1 MVINRLRVNLNHRSY
16 FIYIGSKILHTKN
29 FFFILPLLSRCV
41 LVTNEFLYNISEKEK
56 NKKYSIFKKIERK
69 IIIKD
74 TENRKNLDS
83 VNFIISYLL
92 KNSLGR
98 DTILVAFGGGIIGDI
113 VGFCASIYQRGIDF
127 FQIPTTLLSQ
137 VDASIGGKTGVNHFF
152 GKNMIGTFWQ
162 PKYVISDSYFLK
174 YLPKKHMISGMSE
187 IIKYAIISDK
197 SFFYWLEKNYPFVIS
212 LSSLELLYCIN
223 RCCEIKSKIIEEDE
237 TEKNVRV
244 FLNLGHSFAHAI
256 ETYTEYHSW
265 MHGEAV
271 SVGIAMA
278 SYLSYVLGFLS
289 KEKLFRIIRLLRA
302 VGLPIYGPVN
312 MTAHNY
318 VSIMMKDKKTLQGK
332 MRFVLPINIGKV
344 KLYTHIDDDILLNS
358 ITSFQMKKC
367 KF

>member
-1 MVINRLRVNLNHRSY
+1 MVINRLRVNLNNRSY

-41 LVTNEFLYNISEKEK
+41 LVTNEFLYNILELEKDKK
-56 NKKYSIFKKIERK
+56 NSIFQKIEKK

-74 TENRKNLDS
+74 TENKKNLDS
-83 VNFIISYLL
+83 VNIIISYLL
-92 KNSLGR
+92 KHSLGR
-98 DTILVAFGGGIIGDI
+98 DTILIAFGGGIIGDI
-113 VGFCASIYQRGIDF
+113 VGFCASIYQRGIEF

-137 VDASIGGKTGVNHFF
+137 VDASIGGKTGVNHLL

-162 PKYVISDSYFLK
+162 PKYVITDSYFLK
-174 YLPKKHMISGMSE
+174 YLPKKHIISGMSE

-197 SFFYWLEKNYPFVIS
+197 SFFYWLEKNHPFVVS

-237 TEKNVRV
+237 TERNVRV

-256 ETYTEYHSW
+256 ETYTGYNSW

-271 SVGIAMA
+271 SVGISMA
-278 SYLSYVLGFLS
+278 SYFSYVLGFLS

-302 VGLPIYGPVN
+302 VGLPIYGPSD
-312 MTAHNY
+312 MQAHHY
-318 VSIMMKDKKTLQGK
+318 LSIMLRDKKTLHGK
-332 MRFVLPINIGKV
+332 MRFVLPVKIGKV
-344 KLYTHIDDDILLNS
+344 KLYTHVDDEILLNS
-358 ITSFQMKKC
+358 ITSFQKK
-367 KF
+367 KYAF